1 MTLTALASPAPRETP
16 ASPTHRA
23 LALCRAADTLLPL
36 LVQGVAVDARA
47 VRAAMEAAFRG
58 SDAQG
63 LWDWKDAYE
72 ACEAAQLLFLRRFG
86 PALSRQPS
94 AAQLAMISKIAGL
107 LPSQT
112 RRSQESQALQQF
124 STPTPL
130 AWIAARAAG
139 LGAGDLVLEP
149 SAGTGLLAIFA
160 EIAGAELALNEL
172 GDGRA
177 ELLGRLFPASPVS
190 RFDAAHIHD
199 HLDAA
204 VIPTVVLMNPPFS
217 AGAHVQGR
225 VADAALRHM
234 ASALARLADG
244 GRLVAI
250 TGAGLSPHN
259 AAWRDAF
266 SRLQQRGR
274 ILFSAAIDGS
284 VYARHGTTTETR
296 LTIIDRTPAEDP
308 DHFPDSPGMA
318 ANAAQ
323 LLAWV
328 DAHVPPRGAVTP
340 VHPTRRL
347 CSKPAL
353 HRAASAPTGSATG
366 ADQRPAAWLHG
377 VRLEPACRRP
387 ADRSALRALCPAID
401 RHRGR
406 QVASHPAGAV
416 GLDGVGLPAQARL
429 CPAPARRTGCVSRRY
444 ARIIAH
450 LRCAII
456 PTPQALERPRRRA
469 APCAP
474 GQFMPHRRHQPVLGR
489 PPIADIRSRRFVRHG
504 RRRPYAGPQALFMP
518 GLSAPIEATRDL
530 VGGKEHVDT
539 ARSIEKA
546 DDPQA

>member
-1 MTLTALASPAPRETP
+1 
-16 ASPTHRA
+16 
-23 LALCRAADTLLPL
+23 
-36 LVQGVAVDARA
+36 Q
-47 VRAAMEAAFRG
+47 G

-63 LWDWKDAYE
+63 FWDWKDAYE

-86 PALSRQPS
+86 SALMRQSS

-112 RRSQESQALQQF
+112 RRSLESEALQQF
-124 STPTPL
+124 STPIPV

-177 ELLGRLFPASPVS
+177 ELLGRLFPATPVS

-217 AGAHVQGR
+217 AGAHVEGR
-225 VADAALRHM
+225 VADAALRHI

-259 AAWRDAF
+259 PAWRDAF

-274 ILFSAAIDGS
+274 ILFSAVIAGS

-308 DHFPDSPGMA
+308 DRFPDSPGMA

-323 LLAWV
+323 LLTWV
-328 DAHVPPRGAVTP
+328 DAHVPPRAVVTP
-340 VHPTRRL
+340 AHPTRRL
-347 CSKPAL
+347 CPKPAL
-353 HRAASAPTGSATG
+353 HRAASAA
-366 ADQRPAAWLHG
+366 
-377 VRLEPACRRP
+377 RRP
-387 ADRSALRALCPAID
+387 APPPAQTSGRPLGYTVCDWSPPVGDRLTEALYEPYVLQSIAIEDAKPHPTPLVQSASMASVCPPKPRYVPLLPDGLVAAGLLSDAQLETVIYAGETHD
-401 RHRGR
+401 GHLAGAWSVDATFDQVSAAADDTEGAVRFRRGFMLGDGTGAGKGR
-406 QVASHPAGAV
+406 QVAGII
-416 GLDGVGLPAQARL
+416 LDNWLKG
-429 CPAPARRTGCVSRRY
+429 
-444 ARIIAH
+444 
-450 LRCAII
+450 
-456 PTPQALERPRRRA
+456 RRRA
-469 APCAP
+469 VWVSKSDALIEDAQRDWSAL
-474 GQFMPHRRHQPVLGR
+474 GQEGLLVTPL
-489 PPIADIRSRRFVRHG
+489 SRFRQG
-504 RRRPYAGPQALFMP
+504 
-518 GLSAPIEATRDL
+518 APIRLDEGILFATYATL
-530 VGGKEHVDT
+530 
-539 ARSIEKA
+539 RS
-546 DDPQA
+546 D